1 MASTMTVRDIDLN
14 KHAEELFTDE
24 VEMIETVLNNRCQF
38 KIPAHML
45 NRNRSAQD
53 ITVVFDVTSKESFR
67 KRDGLGG

>member
-14 KHAEELFTDE
+14 KHADELSTDE
-24 VEMIETVLNNRCQF
+24 VEMIATVLNNSCQF

-53 ITVVFDVTSKESFR
+53 ITVDNDCHKQGLR
-67 KRDGLGG
+67 QQRDGLGG

>member
-24 VEMIETVLNNRCQF
+24 VEMIETVLNNSCQF

-45 NRNRSAQD
+45 TRNRSTQD
-53 ITVVFDVTSKESFR
+53 ITVVFDVTSKES
-67 KRDGLGG
+67 LSNVMVWVE